1 MKKPSPHLLTL
12 TKHPK
17 TEAKLRFADSQR
29 SRDWLFG
36 QKYQEHYLTCI
47 KEKKIVFELYSIN
60 HI

>member
-1 MKKPSPHLLTL
+1 M
-12 TKHPK
+12 
-17 TEAKLRFADSQR
+17 RFADSQR